1 MAPSTKSPTAPVKL
15 ELLSHLDAGS
25 TGCLHARAEGTGVLT
40 VYVMLGEILAAH
52 SSQDR
57 DRLLSLL
64 QNSGAVEESR
74 LRSMRRAQAAGMT
87 ITEELFEFVPDDLLQ
102 DLLAE
107 RFRENLFQFLQVPG
121 PVSFETLETILV
133 ENIQVGHESRPL
145 VESLDQLVG
154 ATARLRQPPLLV
166 LAPGVGT
173 LREQRH
179 VRISAICN
187 PRLPLADLVSRSP
200 YEQGRTLALV
210 TEMLE
215 SGILIPVSTDEAK
228 TTDRPRVRPD
238 TLPKVVV
245 GAGRPEHSKARA
257 GAGGD
262 AVAAALA
269 SAVSAAVAKVGRQ
282 REAAP
287 PSAGSGSSS
296 AFGSGVDAISAPI
309 ARKPSFAAIGL
320 PIKGAVLESKPPP
333 RPFPEYA
340 AEPPTE
346 EVDDEMAAFQ
356 DYDNQRIGGEFVTD
370 TGLLDRVE
378 LDRPPPQRAGRFE
391 EAVDLGN
398 LTIEMEDA
406 EHARPHEL
414 ASAVSLNFAGP
425 KLVDDDARRRVEVAN
440 DLLGNLVL
448 ALDRV
453 GGSGSGQPRAQLL
466 VEGTPGAF
474 AALFKGV
481 EVDADGRLPVEAVLK
496 NLRKRPAS
504 EHRRLLNRGLVDLIE
519 RGLSLASEDLDD
531 AAIEELLVMV
541 AGYQQRLAM

>member
-1 MAPSTKSPTAPVKL
+1 MAPSTKPPTSSVKL

-25 TGCLHARAEGTGVLT
+25 TGCLQTRAEGIGVLG

-57 DRLLSLL
+57 DRLLALL

-74 LRSMRRAQAAGMT
+74 LMLMWRAQAAGMT

-102 DLLAE
+102 DLMAE
-107 RFRENLFQFLQVPG
+107 RFRENLFQFLQSTG
-121 PVSFETLETILV
+121 PASFEAMETVFV

-145 VESLDQLVG
+145 VETLDHLIG

-173 LREQRH
+173 TRDERH
-179 VRISAICN
+179 IRLSAICN

-200 YEQGRTLALV
+200 FEQGRTLALV

-215 SGILIPVSTDEAK
+215 SGILIPVNAQDST
-228 TTDRPRVRPD
+228 TTDRPRLRPRSEAH
-238 TLPKVVV
+238 PKVVV
-245 GAGRPEHSKARA
+245 GAGRPEHSKSRP
-257 GAGGD
+257 GAGRD

-269 SAVSAAVAKVGRQ
+269 SAVSAAVAKVGRP
-282 REAAP
+282 RD
-287 PSAGSGSSS
+287 PSASPEVAS
-296 AFGSGVDAISAPI
+296 ATDAISAPI
-309 ARKPSFAAIGL
+309 AKKPPVAAVAL
-320 PIKGAVLESKPPP
+320 PTKPLVLESKPLP
-333 RPFPEYA
+333 RPLPEYT

-346 EVDDEMAAFQ
+346 ELDDEMAAFQ
-356 DYDNQRIGGEFVTD
+356 DYDAQRIGGEFVTN
-370 TGLLDRVE
+370 TELLDRVE
-378 LDRPPPQRAGRFE
+378 LDGPLPQRIGRIE
-391 EAVDLGN
+391 ELPGDAAN

-406 EHARPHEL
+406 ENARPHEL

-481 EVDADGRLPVEAVLK
+481 EVDATGRLPVEAVLK

-519 RGLSLASEDLDD
+519 RGLSLASEELDD
-531 AAIEELLVMV
+531 VALEELLVIV